1 MASSHFRWIANAS
14 QRTVRQ
20 RCTGLAW
27 VWVRA
32 VKRAAKEIE
41 IEKKIIKI
49 QYIICLALTMS
60 DFGWGS
66 RKFICHT
73 HAHTHPLTHSLSQVA
88 IYLQNWIK
96 KTRNLLNLIFFP
108 SFSFN
113 LILFFVLMSGWGFNR
128 WWCWFKAIYSNVRR
142 NTVSGG
148 TYMFMYVCMYRMW
161 CSIIDYTFV
170 LWSRLVSS
178 RSVVSNLF
186 PLHLYV
192 VDAIGHQS
200 HGYSIA

>member
-1 MASSHFRWIANAS
+1 MVVESAVYMYCVWPLHTSGELQTRVSE
-14 QRTVRQ
+14 
-20 RCTGLAW
+20 RCGNGVLDLLECGCG
-27 VWVRA
+27 RCRG
-32 VKRAAKEIE
+32 KRAAKEIE

-96 KTRNLLNLIFFP
+96 KTRNLLNLIFFS

-113 LILFFVLMSGWGFNR
+113 LILFFVLMSGCGFNR

-178 RSVVSNLF
+178 RSDRL
-186 PLHLYV
+186 
-192 VDAIGHQS
+192 
-200 HGYSIA
+200 